1 MFLNLFQIHSI
12 CLSLYYFLEDG
23 GRSITFQLRDQNLW
37 AFHVKKSLLLWLLY
51 LKTRKHLS
59 QILFFLFRY
68 SILLDA
74 LLLTIS
80 WVKWDIF
87 VWIVLYYFTEYPISF
102 QSYKAG
108 KKILLFF
115 FPDALTDLVG
125 DEYLVTGENATAGI
139 WATYPTQGI
148 STVNCKVFIFNFT
161 NFACTYRI
169 FFTFASFNSSMC

>member
-87 VWIVLYYFTEYPISF
+87 VWIVLYYYYSTYFTEYPFSF
-102 QSYKAG
+102 QSYKAD
-108 KKILLFF
+108 KKKFYWFF

-125 DEYLVTGENATAGI
+125 DGYLVTGENATAGI

-148 STVNCKVFIFNFT
+148 STVNWKVFIFNFT
-161 NFACTYRI
+161 NFTCTNRI
-169 FFTFASFNSSMC
+169 FLN